1 MKAIL
6 CDICGNPVEYDIN
19 TRTRCPIKLKYKGL
33 KFDLSFDNWK
43 CIDVCPRCADNV
55 KTMSN
60 ANNSKCPFKIGQVV
74 FLVGRKP
81 YGCKY
86 TITNIFDKYYE
97 TLDDEHSNHYFIEI
111 NDGVHTYLVKDT
123 DISED

>member
-1 MKAIL
+1 MKRTL
-6 CDICGNPVEYDIN
+6 CDICRNPVEYDIN
-19 TRTRCPIKLKYKGL
+19 TKIRCPIKLKYKGFRL
-33 KFDLSFDNWK
+33 FDNWES
-43 CIDVCPRCADNV
+43 IDVCPRCADNV
-55 KTMSN
+55 RIMSN

-74 FLVGRKP
+74 FLVGRKK
-81 YGCKY
+81 YGRIY

-97 TLDDEHSNHYFIEI
+97 SLDEGDCNHYFIEI